1 MMAPVIPTT
10 LIRGRSIPAYGMN
23 YYDRIQKGGRDANPF
38 FTLMGV
44 EIGEMGKGSAIL
56 RMPARPDMMNG
67 EGWLQG
73 GIFTALADEAMV
85 LAIYPLLGHDERI
98 ATITETTS
106 FFAGANEGALVAR
119 GRLVKQ
125 GRRVIFAEGDIMA
138 EGSDRVIAR
147 SAAAYAVLR
156 P

>member
-1 MMAPVIPTT
+1 
-10 LIRGRSIPAYGMN
+10 
-23 YYDRIQKGGRDANPF
+23 
-38 FTLMGV
+38 
-44 EIGEMGKGSAIL
+44 
-56 RMPARPDMMNG
+56 
-67 EGWLQG
+67 
-73 GIFTALADEAMV
+73 MV

-98 ATITETTS
+98 ATISETTS
-106 FFAGANEGALVAR
+106 FFAGADDGVLIAR

-125 GRRVIFAEGDIMA
+125 GRRVVFAEGDILA

>member
-1 MMAPVIPTT
+1 
-10 LIRGRSIPAYGMN
+10 
-23 YYDRIQKGGRDANPF
+23 
-38 FTLMGV
+38 
-44 EIGEMGKGSAIL
+44 
-56 RMPARPDMMNG
+56 
-67 EGWLQG
+67 
-73 GIFTALADEAMV
+73 MV

>member
-1 MMAPVIPTT
+1 MESIRLNDGACDPTT

-67 EGWLQG
+67 E
-73 GIFTALADEAMV
+73 
-85 LAIYPLLGHDERI
+85 
-98 ATITETTS
+98 
-106 FFAGANEGALVAR
+106 
-119 GRLVKQ
+119 
-125 GRRVIFAEGDIMA
+125 
-138 EGSDRVIAR
+138 
-147 SAAAYAVLR
+147 
-156 P
+156 